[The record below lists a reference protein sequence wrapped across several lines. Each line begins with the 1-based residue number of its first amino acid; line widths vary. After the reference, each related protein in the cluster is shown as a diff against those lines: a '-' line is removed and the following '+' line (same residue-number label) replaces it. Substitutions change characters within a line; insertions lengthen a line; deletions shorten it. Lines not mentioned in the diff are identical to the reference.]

1 MSSAYHLVITRY
13 ASAIIFIALVLAGV
27 ALSQLEKVRLDA
39 SSDSLLLQGD
49 PDLAFFEEATERY
62 ESYEFLIMTWEPESP
77 LLGEASLSGLSA
89 MVSDL
94 KDVPGVRSVTSALD
108 VPLLE
113 SPPISLTDLSDLDSI
128 PSLRDPQ
135 VDRALALR
143 EFTSSQLY
151 KNLVVS

>member
-1 MSSAYHLVITRY
+1 
-13 ASAIIFIALVLAGV
+13 
-27 ALSQLEKVRLDA
+27 
-39 SSDSLLLQGD
+39 
-49 PDLAFFEEATERY
+49 
-62 ESYEFLIMTWEPESP
+62 MTWEPESP

-94 KDVPGVRSVTSALD
+94 KSVPDVRSVTSALD

-151 KNLVVS
+151 KNLVVSEAAT